1 MLSSGRRDLHAL
13 AMVPLLTVIT
23 ADPELILAII
33 QPASSAQRV
42 VTLFLFIPIVV
53 TTLFFI
59 FGGCNLSL

>member
-23 ADPELILAII
+23 ADPEFVLAII
-33 QPASSAQRV
+33 QPTSSAQRV
-42 VTLFLFIPIVV
+42 VTLFLFIPIAI

-59 FGGCNLSL
+59 FGGCNLKL